1 MEKRIK
7 RFYFE
12 SLARRY
18 ARSSKKVKGEILN
31 DICTAEKCHRKHA
44 IRLLKGVSTKRDCQS
59 GKPRGRPSKYDNP
72 DFCKVL
78 RQLWKATQWMGSK
91 ALKASIPEWLPF
103 YERHHGDVGEATRQQ
118 LTKISAATIDRIL
131 KPIKASG
138 GKGRCGTKPG
148 TLLRNEIPI
157 RAGVWDSTVP
167 GFVEADTVAHCGTS
181 LMGDFIWSLT
191 ITDIATTWTEMRALW
206 GKGSSGVLSQIEDIE
221 AHMPFELR
229 GFDCDN
235 GSEFLNN
242 HLLRYFTEKPQTRS
256 GVFQFTR
263 SRPYHKGDNAHV
275 EQKNYTHARQVL
287 GYERLDFIEL
297 VAPINAMYSHE
308 LSLLRNHFYPSFKL
322 KHKLLIKSRHRRV
335 YDKPVTPYARVQL
348 SAHVLKENKE
358 RLEAL
363 HRTLDPIK
371 LQQSL
376 TRKQKELQNL
386 IRMLKDSQHLTKKKI
401 I

>member
-1 MEKRIK
+1 
-7 RFYFE
+7 
-12 SLARRY
+12 
-18 ARSSKKVKGEILN
+18 
-31 DICTAEKCHRKHA
+31 
-44 IRLLKGVSTKRDCQS
+44 
-59 GKPRGRPSKYDNP
+59 
-72 DFCKVL
+72 
-78 RQLWKATQWMGSK
+78 
-91 ALKASIPEWLPF
+91 
-103 YERHHGDVGEATRQQ
+103 
-118 LTKISAATIDRIL
+118 
-131 KPIKASG
+131 
-138 GKGRCGTKPG
+138 
-148 TLLRNEIPI
+148 
-157 RAGVWDSTVP
+157 
-167 GFVEADTVAHCGTS
+167 
-181 LMGDFIWSLT
+181 
-191 ITDIATTWTEMRALW
+191 
-206 GKGSSGVLSQIEDIE
+206 
-221 AHMPFELR
+221 
-229 GFDCDN
+229 
-235 GSEFLNN
+235 
-242 HLLRYFTEKPQTRS
+242 
-256 GVFQFTR
+256 
-263 SRPYHKGDNAHV
+263 
-275 EQKNYTHARQVL
+275 L